1 MNIIKFKITVN
12 TASAIIVLA
21 IISDTFRFTVLIDLR
36 KSINESTHIN
46 ANAAPITWL
55 NNVITVES
63 ISIL

>member
-55 NNVITVES
+55 SNVITVES

>member
-36 KSINESTHIN
+36 KSIN
-46 ANAAPITWL
+46 
-55 NNVITVES
+55 
-63 ISIL
+63 

>member
-1 MNIIKFKITVN
+1 MNIIKYKITVN

-46 ANAAPITWL
+46 ANAAPIIWL
-55 NNVITVES
+55 SNVVAAES
-63 ISIL
+63 IAIL

>member
-1 MNIIKFKITVN
+1 MNIIKFKIAVN

-55 NNVITVES
+55 RNVITVES